1 MALMSAL
8 PSAFGGVPTMLGFS
22 SILFVGGFGFFLGK
36 ISADTIVQQAMPD
49 DFRGRA
55 FSLFD
60 IAYNLGW
67 IVPAL
72 VLSLVWNDDR
82 VRLILIGSG
91 IVFLLVT
98 AAIYR
103 WATSI
108 KDQLASQD
116 DIIDPRAATGDGR
129 AR

>member
-1 MALMSAL
+1 
-8 PSAFGGVPTMLGFS
+8 
-22 SILFVGGFGFFLGK
+22 
-36 ISADTIVQQAMPD
+36 
-49 DFRGRA
+49 
-55 FSLFD
+55 
-60 IAYNLGW
+60 
-67 IVPAL
+67 

-82 VRLILIGSG
+82 VRVILIGSG

-116 DIIDPRAATGDGR
+116 DIADPQAATGDGR